1 MSMRGGISIMKETD
15 LKSRIVKSGKSR
27 AELADAVGVQYS
39 TLSQYLNGYITMPG
53 DVRAR
58 IEKELEK

>member
-1 MSMRGGISIMKETD
+1 MKETD
-15 LKSRIVKSGKSR
+15 LKSRIVKSGRSR

-39 TLSQYLNGYITMPG
+39 TLSQYLNGYITMPD